1 MPAVVEPL
9 GPTHVAALRTMLS
22 RDTTHNM
29 YLLGLM
35 EEFGVVS
42 GPKRAPFTFY
52 GRFFDDELT
61 AALFVGGT
69 GGLVVPSAS
78 SPIHIGDIAKKLAGK
93 IEIRSAIG
101 EQSVIDSLI
110 RHFSV
115 TPKFLKAQKLFSVSP
130 NDLGPFTNPLLRL
143 ATDADLAQLIPMAA
157 ACVKEMV
164 HRDPLEEDSVGFELR
179 VSQRVH
185 SGRTYVLEEKGRLV
199 FKLDVGSRS
208 QFGAEL
214 EGLYTAPEQRRHGHA
229 TLCLGQIS
237 RFLMSSLPRL
247 TVRIDDDSPEFASI
261 ARKVG
266 YLQGRAQKLLWV

>member
-42 GPKRAPFTFY
+42 GPMRAPFTFY
-52 GRFFDDELT
+52 GRFFDEELT

-78 SPIHIGDIAKKLAGK
+78 SPVHIGDIAKKLAGK
-93 IEIRSAIG
+93 IDLRSAIG
-101 EQSVIDSLI
+101 EQSVIESLI
-110 RHFSV
+110 RHFAVS
-115 TPKFLKAQKLFSVSP
+115 PKFIKAQKIFSVSP

-143 ATDADLAQLIPMAA
+143 ATDADLGQLIPMAA
-157 ACVKEMV
+157 TCVKEMV
-164 HRDPLEEDSVGFELR
+164 HRDPLEEDAVGFELR
-179 VSQRVH
+179 VRQRVH

-214 EGLYTAPEQRRHGHA
+214 EGLYTAPRERLRGHA

-247 TVRIDDDSPEFASI
+247 TVRVDDDAPHFAAI

-266 YLQGRAQKLLWV
+266 YLQGRPQRLLWV

>member
-35 EEFGVVS
+35 EEFGVVA
-42 GPKRAPFTFY
+42 GAHRNFAFY
-52 GRFFDDELT
+52 GRFFDGELT
-61 AALFVGGT
+61 AAMFVGGT

-78 SPIHIGDIAKKLAGK
+78 SPAHLGDIARALVGKLQV
-93 IEIRSAIG
+93 RSAIG
-101 EQSVIDSLI
+101 ETSVVDALV
-110 RHFSV
+110 RHFSL
-115 TPKFLKAQKLFSVSP
+115 TPGFSKTQKLFSVSP

-143 ATDADLAQLIPMAA
+143 ATTNDLGQLIPMAGD
-157 ACVKEMV
+157 CVKELLK
-164 HRDPLEEDSVGFELR
+164 RDPLAEDPEGFERR
-179 VSQRVH
+179 VKQRVA
-185 SGRTYVLEEKGRLV
+185 SQRTYVLEEKGRLV

-214 EGLYTAPEQRRHGHA
+214 EGVYTRPEERGKGHA

-247 TVRIDDDSPEFASI
+247 TVRIDDDHTHFADV

-266 YLQGRAQKLLWV
+266 YLQGRAQKLIWA

>member
-9 GPTHVAALRTMLS
+9 GPSHVAALRALLS

-35 EEFGVVS
+35 EEFGVVA
-42 GPKRAPFTFY
+42 GAHRRFTFY
-52 GRFFDDELT
+52 GRFFDGELT

-78 SPIHIGDIAKKLAGK
+78 SPAHIGDIARALSGTLDIK
-93 IEIRSAIG
+93 SALG
-101 EQSVIDSLI
+101 ELGVIDALT
-110 RHFSV
+110 RHFGLAPGFSK
-115 TPKFLKAQKLFSVSP
+115 TQKLFSVSP

-143 ATDADLAQLIPMAA
+143 ATLHDLPRLLPMAA
-157 ACVKEMV
+157 DCVRELLR
-164 HRDPLEEDSVGFELR
+164 RDPLAEDPEGFERR
-179 VSQRVH
+179 VRQRVQ
-185 SGRTYVLEEKGRLV
+185 SQRTYVLEEKGQLV

-214 EGLYTAPEQRRHGHA
+214 EGVYTRPGERGKGHA

-247 TVRIDDDSPEFASI
+247 TVRIDDDHGHFAEV

-266 YLQGRAQKLLWV
+266 YLQGRAQKLVWV